1 MDTFILSF
9 QIRVLFI
16 GLRGRILVNLYWKTF
31 RQKVLIT
38 STDKC
43 FEQQEY
49 ENFRTEN
56 KKFDKTDG
64 AIFKKYSH
72 WPWVLLPALPPRVCP
87 LSPPSRPPPT

>member
-1 MDTFILSF
+1 MDIIILSI
-9 QIRVLFI
+9 QIRVPFV

-31 RQKVLIT
+31 RHKVLIT

-64 AIFKKYSH
+64 AIF
-72 WPWVLLPALPPRVCP
+72 
-87 LSPPSRPPPT
+87 

>member
-1 MDTFILSF
+1 MSF
-9 QIRVLFI
+9 QIRVPFI

-31 RQKVLIT
+31 RHKVLIT

-64 AIFKKYSH
+64 AIFKQAQKL
-72 WPWVLLPALPPRVCP
+72 VQVDALETLCNT
-87 LSPPSRPPPT
+87 L